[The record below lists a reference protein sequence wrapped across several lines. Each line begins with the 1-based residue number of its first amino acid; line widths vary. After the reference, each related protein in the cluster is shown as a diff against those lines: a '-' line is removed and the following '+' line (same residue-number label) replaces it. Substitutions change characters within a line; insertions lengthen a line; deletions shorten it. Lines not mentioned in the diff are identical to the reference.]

1 MAFRFLDLLSKADR
15 RKIAIVKTDL
25 EARRILAIR
34 RERRHARRL
43 AAAQNDDFQF
53 VRQ

>member
-1 MAFRFLDLLSKADR
+1 MAFRFSDLLSKADR

-25 EARRILAIR
+25 AARRILAIR
-34 RERRHARRL
+34 RERRHAKRL
-43 AAAQNDDFQF
+43 TAARNENFQF

>member
-1 MAFRFLDLLSKADR
+1 MAFRFSDLLSKADR
-15 RKIAIVKTDL
+15 RKIAIVRTDL

-34 RERRHARRL
+34 RERRHAKRL
-43 AAAQNDDFQF
+43 TAARSDNFQF

>member
-1 MAFRFLDLLSKADR
+1 MAFRFSDLLSKADR

-25 EARRILAIR
+25 EAKRILAIR
-34 RERRHARRL
+34 RERRQAKRST
-43 AAAQNDDFQF
+43 AAQSDNFQF